1 MYPILPVHQ
10 SISPLHSSVVPHTV
24 LMLVPL
30 TRVACLVSSCPLFT
44 ASPALVPLARFV
56 IFLLLA
62 LASQDSFKL
71 AKVFVPEMV
80 CVPVSV
86 TYPFRSADCN
96 AVSALAKDAIVVESK
111 EIVPLDVIG
120 HPVSPVPVAIL
131 VTVPPPPVGNN
142 S

>member
-1 MYPILPVHQ
+1 MVLILVPDTRA
-10 SISPLHSSVVPHTV
+10 SCIVVP
-24 LMLVPL
+24 M
-30 TRVACLVSSCPLFT
+30 
-44 ASPALVPLARFV
+44 
-56 IFLLLA
+56 
-62 LASQDSFKL
+62 SQL
-71 AKVFVPEMV
+71 
-80 CVPVSV
+80 
-86 TYPFRSADCN
+86 CN

>member
-24 LMLVPL
+24 L
-30 TRVACLVSSCPLFT
+30 
-44 ASPALVPLARFV
+44 
-56 IFLLLA
+56 I
-62 LASQDSFKL
+62 
-71 AKVFVPEMV
+71 FVPEMRFACTV
-80 CVPVSV
+80 VPMSQL
-86 TYPFRSADCN
+86 CN